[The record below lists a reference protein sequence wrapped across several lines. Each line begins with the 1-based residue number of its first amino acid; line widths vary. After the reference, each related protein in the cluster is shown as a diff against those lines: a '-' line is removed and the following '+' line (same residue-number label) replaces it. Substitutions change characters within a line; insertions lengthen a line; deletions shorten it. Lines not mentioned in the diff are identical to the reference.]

1 MDISTAF
8 NQAVNRPENIQKNG
22 HVNWNYIDADVY
34 MDVQPTDSKTH
45 YEKFEQLADQFESL
59 HGKQIQD
66 DNFYLTEA
74 EEEALVKERQ
84 SLNGVFS
91 EYAEEGLNTI

>member
-8 NQAVNRPENIQKNG
+8 NQAVNRAENIQQNG

-34 MDVQPTDSKTH
+34 MDVQPTDSTAH
-45 YEKFEQLADQFESL
+45 YEKFEALADQYELL

-66 DNFYLTEA
+66 DDFYLTEA
-74 EEEALVKERQ
+74 AESELVASR
-84 SLNGVFS
+84 LNQKSVD
-91 EYAEEGLNTI
+91 LLL

>member
-34 MDVQPTDSKTH
+34 MDVQPNDSEAH

-66 DNFYLTEA
+66 DNFYMSEA
-74 EEEALVKERQ
+74 EEEAYVTQRFVEK
-84 SLNGVFS
+84 GVFS